1 MEQRPNEQVALQVN
15 EQLSSS
21 DNEVHLLVIDD
32 ATSEE
37 VINDGTAAETGALN
51 DACLES
57 EMDSKTK
64 ALEVDKNAGFECG
77 TVEAQL
83 KTQKVEQSTINL
95 ADHGGSGEPCAQI
108 AFKSDTGEV
117 SESKPEASE
126 CIELTRTVNQTYC
139 PSSETSKQ
147 AEPTDWTKCI
157 SYPSNKFGSASPFD
171 TKITKDLMSRM
182 EHESSQDALL
192 DELESEFNIFSTESS
207 VSCSLPNGITKENSA
222 VVMLNESIQSKCLQ
236 QEKKI
241 KKLMEE
247 NRKHQEM
254 IVEICAEKDN
264 LKDELKKRS
273 ETEKQYIST
282 IKQMETQ
289 VENLMKEIK
298 MTKERLISQDAAAK
312 NAIHQLQRNVTFRIE
327 QTNKKC
333 EEARQE
339 KEAMVMKY
347 VRGEKEALDL
357 RKEKEGIEKKLR
369 DANRELE
376 KLTIKTKQLTQE
388 KARLQQ
394 LYDAKEGEATKLN
407 KDVEKLKEDINS
419 NIIKV
424 KWAQNKLKNE
434 MDTHKETREKLKET
448 TVKLTQAK
456 EETEQIRRNCQDI
469 IKTYQESEEIR
480 SNELDAKLRETKGEL
495 EKHLQEKS
503 DQMEIRHA
511 KIKELDDLKKTFKEG
526 MDELHTLR
534 TKVKCL
540 EDERLRTED
549 ELSKYKEI
557 INRQK
562 AECQSLHER
571 VKIVN
576 HLQEQLERNEQEIQ
590 SLKEEVDSLNALITD
605 LQEDIEGSRKKE
617 SELLLFTEKLTSKN
631 AQLQSENNT
640 LQTQLDKLNI
650 HEQELSAQLEE
661 LGHTNA
667 ELVDRLQKEQQL
679 RQQDVKTLQNEVISE
694 QKEVSKLALQVEELK
709 DDLVTQKRKKATN
722 IKDLT
727 KQLQQARRRLEQIEN
742 GNYDSKE
749 ASSMGS
755 RSSSSGSLDARCS
768 KEERSPENTGC
779 TVQADSFP
787 EVDKTVLIERIV
799 RLQKAHA
806 RKNEKIEFMEDHIK
820 QLVEEIRKKTRIIQ
834 TYVLREESGALSSEA
849 SDFNKAQL
857 SRRGGIMASL
867 YTSHPADSG
876 LTMELSLEIN
886 RKLQAVLEDTLLKN
900 ITLKENLQTLGTEI
914 ERLIKCQHELEQQL
928 KH

>member
-1 MEQRPNEQVALQVN
+1 MEQDPNEQVSPQVN
-15 EQLSSS
+15 EQLSCS
-21 DNEVHLLVIDD
+21 DDDNDKGNLLVIDNSTIDEAINSGTGTEANTLSD
-32 ATSEE
+32 AGHESETDSKAQVLKVDTSTKYE
-37 VINDGTAAETGALN
+37 DGTAEI
-51 DACLES
+51 E
-57 EMDSKTK
+57 
-64 ALEVDKNAGFECG
+64 
-77 TVEAQL
+77 L
-83 KTQKVEQSTINL
+83 KMQKVEQGMNNVT
-95 ADHGGSGEPCAQI
+95 DHGGSGEPCALI
-108 AFKSDTGEV
+108 AFKTDTRKEP
-117 SESKPEASE
+117 EIKPEAAD
-126 CIELTRTVNQTYC
+126 CIEFNRIANQNHC
-139 PSSETSKQ
+139 PTLETSKQ
-147 AEPTDWTKCI
+147 TDPIDWTKGI
-157 SYPSNKFGSASPFD
+157 SSPSIKFEPESPFD
-171 TKITKDLMSRM
+171 TKVTKDLMSRM
-182 EHESSQDALL
+182 QQESSHDALL
-192 DELESEFNIFSTESS
+192 DELESEFNVFSTESS

-222 VVMLNESIQSKCLQ
+222 VIMLNESIQSKLLQ

-241 KKLMEE
+241 NKLMEE

-254 IVEICAEKDN
+254 IVEICTEKDN
-264 LKDELKKRS
+264 LKDELKKQS
-273 ETEKQYIST
+273 ETEKQHINT

-298 MTKERLISQDAAAK
+298 MTKERLTSQDAAAK

-376 KLTIKTKQLTQE
+376 KLTTKTKQLTQE

-394 LYDAKEGEATKLN
+394 LYEAKEGEAAKLN
-407 KDVEKLKEDINS
+407 KDVDKLKEDINS

-424 KWAQNKLKNE
+424 KWAQNKLKSE

-456 EETEQIRRNCQDI
+456 EEAEQIRRNCQDI

-503 DQMEIRHA
+503 DEMEIRHA

-562 AECQSLHER
+562 AECQSLHEQ
-571 VKIVN
+571 VKTVN
-576 HLQEQLERNEQEIQ
+576 CLQEQLERNDQELQ
-590 SLKEEVDSLNALITD
+590 SSKEEVDSLNALVTD
-605 LQEDIEGSRKKE
+605 LQDDIEGSRKKE
-617 SELLLFTEKLTSKN
+617 SELLLFTERLTSKN

-640 LQTQLDKLNI
+640 LQMQLDKLNI
-650 HEQELSAQLEE
+650 CERELRVQLEE
-661 LGHTNA
+661 LGHTNV
-667 ELVDRLQKEQQL
+667 ELMNRLQKEQEL
-679 RQQDVKTLQNEVISE
+679 RQQDVTALQNEVISE
-694 QKEVSKLALQVEELK
+694 RREVSKLNLQVEELK
-709 DDLVTQKRKKATN
+709 DELVTQKRKKASN

-727 KQLQQARRRLEQIEN
+727 KQLQQARRRLEQIDN
-742 GNYDSKE
+742 GSYDSKE

-755 RSSSSGSLDARCS
+755 RSSSSGKRKSSLDARCN

-820 QLVEEIRKKTRIIQ
+820 QLVEEIRKKTRK
-834 TYVLREESGALSSEA
+834 TC
-849 SDFNKAQL
+849 
-857 SRRGGIMASL
+857 RRWVQ
-867 YTSHPADSG
+867 
-876 LTMELSLEIN
+876 
-886 RKLQAVLEDTLLKN
+886 K
-900 ITLKENLQTLGTEI
+900 
-914 ERLIKCQHELEQQL
+914 
-928 KH
+928 